1 MGKNLSTTQIDKQY
15 LEQLVQRISKKLVD
29 EFLKEV
35 LTALTNAVIDLKD
48 EVAKLAEG
56 QKALQQEVAKLT
68 KRVNVLA
75 KALTKTIRALRRL
88 AISHRRLVEE
98 FGEFKRWIEDLFGRW
113 SHYIGAGAEAMV
125 RDVFRR
131 IWESK
136 KPFELDGIKLMPLRD
151 LKPISK
157 KRDGYQFDL
166 SGIDDSGRVWLIE
179 VKTRAISSDYIV
191 DRMFKSVQRWVSDH
205 PNTKFI
211 YLVFALGGI
220 ERGLDSRLIKCIK
233 SIGGEAII
241 LDRFQSREILRQFG
255 YPV

>member
-56 QKALQQEVAKLT
+56 QKALQQEVAKLAEGQKALQQEVAKLT

-98 FGEFKRWIEDLFGRW
+98 FGEFKRWIEDLFGGW

-136 KPFELDGIKLMPLRD
+136 NHLSLM
-151 LKPISK
+151 
-157 KRDGYQFDL
+157 G
-166 SGIDDSGRVWLIE
+166 
-179 VKTRAISSDYIV
+179 
-191 DRMFKSVQRWVSDH
+191 
-205 PNTKFI
+205 
-211 YLVFALGGI
+211 
-220 ERGLDSRLIKCIK
+220 
-233 SIGGEAII
+233 
-241 LDRFQSREILRQFG
+241 
-255 YPV
+255 